1 MLLKTGIP
9 LPCTSCMC
17 GSIKRNSC
25 GRFSVRCC
33 RLMRARSGEAGLRS
47 TPSLSTR
54 VTHMVTLG
62 ISTNTRLLGL
72 AIIKQGSLEDYN
84 IHLHKS
90 PWSPAKA
97 TDMIVTSLEP
107 CVRQYCIKR
116 VVLSIPYAHHQ
127 TEAFKFLVSCIR
139 EYFAAKSIPVYAYT
153 PEAFHSL
160 CPAEEKKT
168 KKALMQSLTLM
179 YPQLSL
185 CYHKEMRNKKRY
197 YIKVFEAVAVA
208 ALQERE

>member
-1 MLLKTGIP
+1 
-9 LPCTSCMC
+9 
-17 GSIKRNSC
+17 
-25 GRFSVRCC
+25 
-33 RLMRARSGEAGLRS
+33 MRAKSGKAGLLS

-54 VTHMVTLG
+54 DTHMVTLG

-72 AIIKQGSLEDYN
+72 AIIKQGRLEDYK

-97 TDMIVTSLEP
+97 TDMITTSLEP

-116 VVLSIPYAHHQ
+116 VILSIPYAHHQ
-127 TEAFKFLVSCIR
+127 TEAFQFLVSCIR
-139 EYFAAKSIPVYAYT
+139 EFFEQKNIPFSTQASQ
-153 PEAFHSL
+153 AFHSL
-160 CPAEEKKT
+160 YPPEEKKT
-168 KKALMQSLTLM
+168 KKTFMQAVTLI

-208 ALQERE
+208 SLLERER